1 MINMDSSDG
10 NRDTTQIESCDKALG
25 CKNALQGPIASPLLL
40 ATLQW

>member
-10 NRDTTQIESCDKALG
+10 NRDATQIDSCDKALG
-25 CKNALQGPIASPLLL
+25 CKSGLLGQIASPLLL